1 MLSIQTRTFNCNTDY
16 AIEALNSV
24 SSEKLGALF
33 ENLPIDPYLEG
44 GYRFRR
50 LSRFRIQDNRLIQL
64 AHGRF
69 FQTKDYNPLLG
80 DVVREFAEI
89 EPALVE
95 LEDFQKICLEFF
107 DFCRLCTAHQEID
120 VHQIQTVALPHT
132 IGHPAPEGI
141 HQDGVD
147 IVGIFC
153 VTRRNIDG
161 AETSLFTS
169 KTAPPIFT
177 KILNPGEL
185 LVFNDKQFFHFTASL
200 TTNSTAPGIRNVF
213 VLTCPGLFVPD

>member
-1 MLSIQTRTFNCNTDY
+1 
-16 AIEALNSV
+16 
-24 SSEKLGALF
+24 
-33 ENLPIDPYLEG
+33 
-44 GYRFRR
+44 
-50 LSRFRIQDNRLIQL
+50 
-64 AHGRF
+64 
-69 FQTKDYNPLLG
+69 
-80 DVVREFAEI
+80 
-89 EPALVE
+89 
-95 LEDFQKICLEFF
+95 
-107 DFCRLCTAHQEID
+107 LCTAHQEID

-153 VTRRNIDG
+153 VTRQNIDG

>member
-69 FQTKDYNPLLG
+69 FQTKDYNPLLV

-153 VTRRNIDG
+153 VTRQNIDG